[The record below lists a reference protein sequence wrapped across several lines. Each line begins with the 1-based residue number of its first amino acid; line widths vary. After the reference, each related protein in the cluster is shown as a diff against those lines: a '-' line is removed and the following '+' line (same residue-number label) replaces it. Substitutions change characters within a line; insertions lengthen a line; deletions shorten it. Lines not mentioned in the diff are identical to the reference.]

1 MAIWFGRLINYM
13 MEWIKISRKR
23 LTLRWVLQYVAIC
36 NLPDLQCR
44 LHYPRPNFQG
54 QDTTCVTSPVSGFA
68 FPLRTW
74 LRVDAYPIRNVVT
87 DPSFAIL
94 ACVSFKN
101 VVHLLPCVFI
111 TMIVYSLFLL
121 AWLIVGAIM
130 FWGKLDPAG
139 ACRGVKTYMYVF
151 LILGFIGVCC
161 NMFGSRNGGF

>member
-1 MAIWFGRLINYM
+1 MDKDQQKALNTQMGSTICCLFVTFLIFNAAF
-13 MEWIKISRKR
+13 II
-23 LTLRWVLQYVAIC
+23 
-36 NLPDLQCR
+36 PDLI
-44 LHYPRPNFQG
+44 FAG

-74 LRVDAYPIRNVVT
+74 LRVDAYTRLVMSLLILV
-87 DPSFAIL
+87 FAIL

-139 ACRGVKTYMYVF
+139 ACQGGVKTYMYVF